1 MSRGHTRPLTVCDS
15 LCAGAN
21 GCRVGG
27 YQCDGCGLWFCGE
40 DLERVDDR
48 HLCEDCAEEYGMENE
63 DDSEGTNEGPEAL
76 PEAGHAD
83 EGASRS

>member
-1 MSRGHTRPLTVCDS
+1 MSGHTRPLTCCDN

-40 DLERVDDR
+40 DLTNVGGTEKYLCDDCLAAR
-48 HLCEDCAEEYGMENE
+48 EQEESE
-63 DDSEGTNEGPEAL
+63 DDTEGSEQGPAQ
-76 PEAGHAD
+76 AAQGQT
-83 EGASRS
+83 S

>member
-15 LCAGAN
+15 LCADAN

-40 DLERVDDR
+40 DLNQVGDTSEYLCDDCLVAR
-48 HLCEDCAEEYGMENE
+48 EQEESEDGCEATE
-63 DDSEGTNEGPEAL
+63 P
-76 PEAGHAD
+76 
-83 EGASRS
+83 

>member
-40 DLERVDDR
+40 DLNQVGDTSEYLCDDCLAAR
-48 HLCEDCAEEYGMENE
+48 EQEESE
-63 DDSEGTNEGPEAL
+63 DDTEGSEQGPAQ
-76 PEAGHAD
+76 AAQGKT
-83 EGASRS
+83 S

>member
-1 MSRGHTRPLTVCDS
+1 MSGHTRPLTCCDN

-40 DLERVDDR
+40 DLTNVEKYLCDDCLAAR
-48 HLCEDCAEEYGMENE
+48 EQEESE
-63 DDSEGTNEGPEAL
+63 DDTEGSEQGPAQ
-76 PEAGHAD
+76 AAQGQT
-83 EGASRS
+83 S

>member
-27 YQCDGCGLWFCGE
+27 YQCDGCGLWFCCE
-40 DLERVDDR
+40 DLNQVGDTSEYLCDDCLAAR
-48 HLCEDCAEEYGMENE
+48 EQEESE
-63 DDSEGTNEGPEAL
+63 DDTEGSEQGPAQ
-76 PEAGHAD
+76 AAQGQT
-83 EGASRS
+83 S

>member
-1 MSRGHTRPLTVCDS
+1 MSGHTRPLTCCDN

-40 DLERVDDR
+40 DLTNVEGTEKYLCDDCLAAR
-48 HLCEDCAEEYGMENE
+48 EQEESE
-63 DDSEGTNEGPEAL
+63 DDTEGSEQGPAQ
-76 PEAGHAD
+76 AAQGQT
-83 EGASRS
+83 S

>member
-1 MSRGHTRPLTVCDS
+1 MSCGHTRPLTVCDS

-40 DLERVDDR
+40 DLNQVGDTSEYLCDDCLAAR
-48 HLCEDCAEEYGMENE
+48 EQEESENDTE
-63 DDSEGTNEGPEAL
+63 GSEQGPAQ
-76 PEAGHAD
+76 AAQGKT
-83 EGASRS
+83 S